1 VESRADIESVE
12 SQLRV
17 LALPRTMG
25 STARSKLIDDETRRR
40 QAREL
45 EQQFLAA
52 YANAL

>member
-1 VESRADIESVE
+1 
-12 SQLRV
+12 
-17 LALPRTMG
+17 MG